1 MEPVVTLRD
10 HFDDRLNRLE
20 EKVDHRLDRMEGK
33 VDALLTRDT
42 DTRVD
47 LARHAGLPAMVAAAI
62 AALSHYLGRQ

>member
-1 MEPVVTLRD
+1 MDEHPVVTLRD
-10 HFDDRLNRLE
+10 YFDSRLSAI
-20 EKVDHRLDRMEGK
+20 DHRLDRMEGK
-33 VDALLTRDT
+33 VDALLNRDT